1 MEMKMIRLRNLL
13 IVWFGAIL
21 VLAACTSTE
30 GDLTAESA
38 EDAEIGEEIVMETAA
53 STSSAQD
60 VSTNS
65 AQAVPTSTEQPMPPT
80 HTPTAPA
87 KADLPNLG
95 PAPEIENE
103 VWLNTDAPV
112 TLASQRGKVVLVEF
126 WTFG

>member
-21 VLAACTSTE
+21 VLAACTSTK

-38 EDAEIGEEIVMETAA
+38 EDAEIGEEIVMETA
-53 STSSAQD
+53 

>member
-1 MEMKMIRLRNLL
+1 MEVKMIRLRNLL

-38 EDAEIGEEIVMETAA
+38 EDAEIVLETAA
-53 STSSAQD
+53 SISSAQ
-60 VSTNS
+60 
-65 AQAVPTSTEQPMPPT
+65 AIPTSTEQPIPPT
-80 HTPTAPA
+80 DTPTAHA

-95 PAPEIENE
+95 PAPEIENQ
-103 VWLNTDAPV
+103 VWLNTEAPV